1 MKNKTGHKI
10 FAAFLLLLFLA
21 HNSLSTTNANSIQ
34 PQQGVTIDQAVL
46 NEIST
51 NGTSTYWIEFDN
63 NVDLSP
69 AYFLNWSD
77 RGWFVYKTLKDH
89 ADKTQSQAIAYL
101 QKTGAH
107 YESYWLTN
115 RILVIDSNLTTFS
128 ASLQFHDVV
137 SITAPKE
144 YSLHQTESNEISTEI
159 TSVGSNIAQVQAP
172 AAWALGI
179 DGRGL
184 VVANIDTGVRHTHEA
199 LVGTYRGTNGDG
211 TYTHDY
217 NWFNPE
223 DLNDN
228 VPRDGQGHGTHTMGT
243 MVGDDGGSNQIG
255 VAPGALWIA
264 CAGCP
269 DGKCSDYA
277 LLACGQW
284 IVAPTDLSGESP
296 NPDMRPNV
304 VNNSWGDCERDYDD
318 WYEDVIN
325 AWHAAGVYAVFSNGN
340 NSNCGYP
347 APPELNTVGNPARSG
362 NVTGVGSSGN
372 SNGQYATHSNWGPTD
387 NPDTINPTYGFD
399 MLKPQVIAPGVNIR
413 SSTPSSDNAYQAG
426 WTGTSMSAP
435 HVSGLVALI
444 MQAGP
449 CLIGNYAVVENLIES
464 TATAITYDDGSPL
477 TPTNYPNFATGWG
490 EINALA
496 AVEGAMNICF
506 DYGSLTGIITED
518 GTTPVHRARIQVE
531 DSSGFS
537 RITYSKAD
545 GSYEIS
551 LPEGIFHV
559 TVTKTCHQP
568 TTTSNIMIE
577 AQTPTIQN
585 FVITPLHCYFL
596 FPVFK

>member
-1 MKNKTGHKI
+1 MKNKIGHKI
-10 FAAFLLLLFLA
+10 YAAFLLLLFLA

-115 RILVIDSNLTTFS
+115 RILVIDSNVTTLS
-128 ASLQFHDVV
+128 ASLHFHDVV

-179 DGRGL
+179 DGSGL
-184 VVANIDTGVRHTHEA
+184 VVANIDTGVRYSHDA
-199 LVGTYRGTNGDG
+199 LVGTYRGNNGDG

-217 NWFNPE
+217 NWINP
-223 DLNDN
+223 DDPDDN
-228 VPRDGQGHGTHTMGT
+228 IPRDGHGHGTHTMGT

-255 VAPGALWIA
+255 VAPGAQWIA

-269 DGKCSDYA
+269 DGLCPDSA

-284 IVAPTDLSGESP
+284 IVAPTDLNGAYP

-304 VNNSWGDCERDYDD
+304 VNNSWGDCGREYDD

-325 AWHAAGVYAVFSNGN
+325 AWHAAGVYPVFSNGN
-340 NSNCGYP
+340 SSNCSYP
-347 APPELNTVGNPARSG
+347 VPPGLNTVGNPARSG

-372 SNGQYATHSNWGPTD
+372 SNGQYANHSNWGPTD
-387 NPDTINPTYGFD
+387 DLDTINPTDGFD

-413 SSTPSSDNAYQAG
+413 SSTPGRDNDYQSF

-435 HVSGLVALI
+435 HVSGLIALI

-464 TATAITYDDGSPL
+464 TATPIIYDDGSKL

-496 AVEGAMNICF
+496 AVEGAINLCSY
-506 DYGSLTGIITED
+506 YGSLSGIITED
-518 GTTPVHRARIQVE
+518 GTTPVHGARIQVE

-551 LPEGIFHV
+551 LPEGIYNV

-568 TTTSNIMIE
+568 TTTSNITIE
-577 AQTPTIQN
+577 AQTPTAQN
-585 FVITPLHCYFL
+585 FVITPLYCYFL